1 MRDVLRDD
9 DAMATECSEGC
20 SSIGGRCV
28 ERGVHPGSECGGR
41 EHVCRCAEGAGE
53 QAGVDGHRV
62 CESAHKGAHGGV
74 HLRGRGSRAVCN
86 EGKHSGCECWV
97 AFYDS
102 TQQCQHARLC
112 LGC

>member
-28 ERGVHPGSECGGR
+28 ERGVHPGSERRGR
-41 EHVCRCAEGAGE
+41 EHVCGCAEGTGE
-53 QAGVDGHRV
+53 QAGVDSDRV
-62 CESAHKGAHGGV
+62 CEGAHKGAHGGV